1 MIEETIRNSN
11 IHLMVTRLDLIKIQL
26 REIWYFNGCL
36 FVKPKVR
43 NNFISMEIWA
53 FMIALY
59 CT

>member
-1 MIEETIRNSN
+1 MINNN
-11 IHLMVTRLDLIKIQL
+11 IHLMVTRLDLIQMQL
-26 REIWYFNGCL
+26 CEIWYFNGCL
-36 FVKPKVR
+36 FVEPKVR